1 MLTEKG
7 RTKNKFVLQMD
18 DLHTNTC
25 IPKYSVEKISS
36 CLNVITIRNIAG
48 LYISLFITNNI
59 ISDQNQKRGHFIT
72 IIHIFYNLR

>member
-25 IPKYSVEKISS
+25 IPKYSVEKKFMSKCHNNTKYYWFIHIS
-36 CLNVITIRNIAG
+36 IYHKQQNIQPKVKEEALHENY
-48 LYISLFITNNI
+48 LYII
-59 ISDQNQKRGHFIT
+59 
-72 IIHIFYNLR
+72 